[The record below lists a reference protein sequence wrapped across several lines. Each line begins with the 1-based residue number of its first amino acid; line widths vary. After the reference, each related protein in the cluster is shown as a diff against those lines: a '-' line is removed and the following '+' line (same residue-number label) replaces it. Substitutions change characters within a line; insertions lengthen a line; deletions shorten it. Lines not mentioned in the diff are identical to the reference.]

1 MKIRVHQEVTA
12 IVEAGKMMRGEIF
25 KMYFGGKAD
34 STPSK
39 QMDEH
44 HNRRGCF
51 LSEPRSKAGGWGF
64 DWGGSKGCLQSI
76 YVFKLYSK

>member
-39 QMDEH
+39 
-44 HNRRGCF
+44 
-51 LSEPRSKAGGWGF
+51 
-64 DWGGSKGCLQSI
+64 
-76 YVFKLYSK
+76 